1 MKRKLLLILSLI
13 VISISILLVY
23 VDKIN
28 LDNKDVYRYIN
39 KLNKEYN
46 ENYDEILNFLDKKID
61 SNLSERE
68 RVKEYLARINFL
80 YESNKFDELL
90 DIAIESEKILIDQQ
104 EWTFAGS
111 VECLIAQLYLQRG
124 DYEWAYIYSNKS
136 NIILMDLYDK
146 NKLDNI
152 YISQLVQVKSIKAV
166 TEQEFNMNEEADTS
180 FKEIQNILENYD
192 VEISSYTYANI
203 AEYYKGK
210 NLFDKVEE
218 YVQKAYERIQLED
231 CNNYMLDIKLNILL
245 ATTYYKNEEYEKA
258 LELLNN
264 IDIEKENLYT
274 VDKFIV
280 IGEILS
286 QQNNIDGAI
295 ENFEYAYNILL
306 DKNISRKILY
316 VIDRLLQLN
325 KDIGNKEVEEYW
337 LDKLKFLS
345 IQLIRENPNYHLI
358 NKVNEINL
366 NKISSDL
373 AIARLNQQI
382 YIYLSIIL
390 VISIFI
396 LIIIVMFRLKEK
408 ELHKRVLQKNIDVLN
423 KQLQYKLKYYKSEKK
438 REDEIKRYI
447 HDRSNHMRI
456 LIGLI
461 ENGENQRAID
471 YMSELTD
478 TYKNMQKNSVTKNKV
493 IDSILSNLIE
503 ECKQKNIKLDLDI
516 KLPEEIQIT
525 DIDLCIIFS
534 NLIDNAIE
542 ACEKL
547 NNSSQKIINL
557 KSNISGNY
565 MYVSIENSYDGEIS
579 KNGVEFITWKKNK
592 KFHGVGLENIGI
604 TVNKYKGMLKYD
616 YNESIFKVS
625 VLLNIK

>member
-1 MKRKLLLILSLI
+1 MKRTILLILSLI
-13 VISISILLVY
+13 VIFMGVAFI
-23 VDKIN
+23 
-28 LDNKDVYRYIN
+28 YIN
-39 KLNKEYN
+39 KVNLDDKVIYKYITELDKKYN
-46 ENYDEILNFLDKKID
+46 RNYDEILNYLNKKID

-80 YESNKFDELL
+80 YKSNKFDELL
-90 DIAIESEKILIDQQ
+90 ENAVESEKFLIEQQ

-111 VECLIAQLYLQRG
+111 IECLIAQIYLQRG
-124 DYEWAYIYSNKS
+124 EYDWAYIYSNKS

-146 NKLDNI
+146 NKLDNM
-152 YISQLVQVKSIKAV
+152 YISHLIQVKSIKAV

-180 FKEIQNILENYD
+180 FKEMQNILENYD
-192 VEISSYTYANI
+192 VGISSYTYANI

-210 NLFDKVEE
+210 KLFDEVEK
-218 YVQKAYERIQLED
+218 YVQKGHERIQLEN

-245 ATTYYKNEEYEKA
+245 ATTYCKNEEYEKA
-258 LELLNN
+258 LDLLKN
-264 IDIEKENLYT
+264 IDVKNENLYT

-286 QQNNIDGAI
+286 RQNNIYDAI

-316 VIDRLLQLN
+316 VINRLLQLN
-325 KDIGNKEVEEYW
+325 KDIGNKEWEEYW
-337 LDKLKFLS
+337 LDKLKVLS
-345 IQLIRENPNYHLI
+345 IQFISKNPNYHLI

-366 NKISSDL
+366 NRISSDL
-373 AIARLNQQI
+373 EITRLNQQI

-396 LIIIVMFRLKEK
+396 LIIIVMFKLKEK

-438 REDEIKRYI
+438 SEDEIKRYM
-447 HDRSNHMRI
+447 HDRRNHIRI
-456 LIGLI
+456 LIGLV
-461 ENGENQRAID
+461 EKGENQRAID
-471 YMSELTD
+471 YMSKLTD
-478 TYKNMQKNSVTKNKV
+478 SYKNMQNNSITKNKV
-493 IDSILSNLIE
+493 IDSIISNLIE
-503 ECKQKNIKLDLDI
+503 ECKQKNIKLNLDI
-516 KLPEEIQIT
+516 KLPEEIAIT

-547 NNSSQKIINL
+547 NNCSQKFINI
-557 KSNISGNY
+557 KSNIAGSY
-565 MYVSIENSYDGEIS
+565 MYMSIENSYNGQIS
-579 KNGVEFITWKKNK
+579 KNGIEFTTWKKNK
-592 KFHGVGLENIGI
+592 KFHGIGLENVRI

-616 YNESIFKVS
+616 YNESVFKVS